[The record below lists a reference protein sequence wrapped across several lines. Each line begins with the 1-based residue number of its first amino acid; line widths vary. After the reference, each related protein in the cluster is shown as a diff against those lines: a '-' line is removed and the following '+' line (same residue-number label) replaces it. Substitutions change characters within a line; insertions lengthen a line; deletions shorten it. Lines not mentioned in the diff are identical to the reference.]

1 MILETVVLN
10 LLQKFVLDPACSVA
24 KEEIADFFEENLDDD
39 GKKAM
44 DAVVD
49 AMPDNTFKNV
59 KDFLG

>member
-1 MILETVVLN
+1 MILETIALK

-24 KEEIADFFEENLDDD
+24 KEEVEDFFEEHLDDD

-49 AMPDNTFKNV
+49 AMPDNTFKSV
-59 KDFLG
+59 KDFLQ